1 MTVDGG
7 GTAEPGRR
15 QGSILGGAAPS
26 GGEGLDTGR
35 EGPILGGGSFGTGG
49 EAGTGGDVGGKEG
62 VPISGGTKTYADSG
76 GAKPIDPV
84 RATAQVQQ
92 ADQGTLSDQ
101 QTAGTIK
108 K

>member
-7 GTAEPGRR
+7 GSAEPGRR
-15 QGSILGGAAPS
+15 QGSILGGAVPS
-26 GGEGLDTGR
+26 GGDSQDIGR
-35 EGPILGGGSFGTGG
+35 EGPILGGGSFGGGG
-49 EAGTGGDVGGKEG
+49 EAGTGSDVGGKES

-92 ADQGTLSDQ
+92 GDQ
-101 QTAGTIK
+101 QALNDDQMTKTGG
-108 K
+108 